1 MTLGAWV
8 EIIPTT
14 VVCALDDHL
23 SSDLG
28 GETVILHMGEG
39 VYFGLDEV
47 GTVIWKL
54 IQEPRQV
61 AEVCDE
67 LRVEYEVEEGR
78 CEEAVLRLLREMSE
92 AGLIKAIDG

>member
-1 MTLGAWV
+1 M

-14 VVCALDDHL
+14 VVCALGDHL

-28 GETVILHMGEG
+28 AETVILHMGEG

-47 GTVIWKL
+47 GTAIWKL

-61 AEVCDE
+61 SEVCDE

-78 CEEAVLRLLREMSE
+78 CEEAVLQLLREMSE
-92 AGLIKAIDG
+92 AGLIEATGG

>member
-1 MTLGAWV
+1 M

-14 VVCALDDHL
+14 VVCASGDHL

-28 GETVILHMGEG
+28 EETVILHMGDG

-47 GTVIWKL
+47 GTSIWKL

-67 LRVEYEVEEGR
+67 LRGEYEVEAER

-92 AGLIKAIDG
+92 AGLIEASGG

>member
-1 MTLGAWV
+1 M
-8 EIIPTT
+8 EITSTT

-28 GETVILHMGEG
+28 EETVILHMGEG

-47 GTVIWKL
+47 GTRIWKL

-67 LRVEYEVEEGR
+67 LRVEYDVEEAR

-92 AGLIKAIDG
+92 AGLIEATGG